1 VAGASRPVLRERVRD
16 RPGAGLEVEVVEAAQ
31 HRLGVSPPPPQ
42 HLVELHQHALDD
54 RPRLFYMH
62 LWAVDDGVRPARALR
77 PAVDAHNVTP
87 AG

>member
-1 VAGASRPVLRERVRD
+1 MQHVIRALRAGNID
-16 RPGAGLEVEVVEAAQ
+16 
-31 HRLGVSPPPPQ
+31 
-42 HLVELHQHALDD
+42 LVELHQHALDD
-54 RPRLFYMH
+54 QPRLFYLP